1 MPTDLLK
8 LYEQNAAFATDSS
21 QAFNQR
27 PAVMVCAIAVA
38 EGNKIMFAHACQ
50 SNKELLK
57 ILQDL
62 CKELKAGD
70 TTDITTARGKES

>member
-27 PAVMVCAIAVA
+27 QAIMVCTIAIA
-38 EGNKIMFAHACQ
+38 EGNKIMFTHGFP
-50 SNKELLK
+50 SNKELLA

-62 CKELKAGD
+62 CEELEACQ